1 MQAWRSTLI
10 LLTFWILVF
19 IAGGYYVEGHLKG
32 KQKTLEAR
40 EVALQEELE
49 FNQNLVAQA
58 VGMQEKLENLQESW
72 LYRSKA
78 IPRTE
83 TAQKTYEYL
92 DMILPD
98 KETSLNFDFVQ
109 TTKSDSAGIRRVNY
123 KVTGE
128 AKFEDLFT
136 FVWYLEHILP
146 YLRIKSIDIKETSFR
161 KGGKAGRPWV
171 NFVLDLN
178 AISAN
183 LPGFEDVDYA
193 VDLSAP
199 DIDFNFFRKPVKEV
213 VRLPANRWGLPNVFE
228 STLQA
233 MTPTQAYLIDQT
245 GELKILSMGDE
256 VYLGHLI
263 DILPDE
269 NRVDFYLSQLIPPR
283 KISLYIGEK

>member
-19 IAGGYYVEGHLKG
+19 LAGGYYVEGHLKG
-32 KQKTLEAR
+32 KQKTLESR
-40 EVALQEELE
+40 EAALQEELE

-58 VGMQEKLENLQESW
+58 VGMQERLEELQESW

-98 KETSLNFDFVQ
+98 KKTSLNFDFVQ
-109 TTKSDSAGIRRVNY
+109 NTKKDSAGIRRVNY

-128 AKFEDLFT
+128 AKFEDLFS
-136 FVWYLEHILP
+136 FVWYLEHVLP
-146 YLRIKSIDIKETSFR
+146 YLRVKSIDIEETSFE

-171 NFVLDLN
+171 SFELDLN
-178 AISAN
+178 AISVN
-183 LPGFEDVDYA
+183 WPGFEDVDYTL
-193 VDLSAP
+193 DISAP
-199 DIDFNFFRKPVKEV
+199 DIDFNFFLKPVKEV
-213 VRLPANRWGLPNVFE
+213 VRLPANRRGLPNVFE

-233 MTPTQAYLIDQT
+233 LTPTQVYLIDQT

-256 VYLGHLI
+256 VYLGHLV

-269 NRVDFYLSQLIPPR
+269 NRVEFYLSQLIPPR
-283 KISLYIGEK
+283 KVSLSIGEK

>member
-19 IAGGYYVEGHLKG
+19 LAGGYYVEGHLKG
-32 KQKTLEAR
+32 KQKTLESR
-40 EVALQEELE
+40 EAALQEELE

-58 VGMQEKLENLQESW
+58 VGMQERLEELQESW

-83 TAQKTYEYL
+83 TSQKTYQYL

-98 KETSLNFDFVQ
+98 KETSLNFDYVQ
-109 TTKSDSAGIRRVNY
+109 TTRNDSAGIRRVNY

-136 FVWYLEHILP
+136 FVWYLEHVLP
-146 YLRIKSIDIKETSFR
+146 YLRVKSIDIEETSFK
-161 KGGKAGRPWV
+161 KGDKAGRPWI
-171 NFVLDLN
+171 NFELDIN
-178 AISAN
+178 AISASW
-183 LPGFEDVDYA
+183 PGFEDVDYTL
-193 VDLSAP
+193 DLSAP
-199 DIDFNFFRKPVKEV
+199 DIDFNFFKKPVKDV
-213 VRLPANRWGLPNVFE
+213 VRLPANRRGLPNVFE

-233 MTPTQAYLIDQT
+233 MTPSQVYLIDQT

-256 VYLGHLI
+256 VYLGHLV

-269 NRVDFYLSQLIPPR
+269 NRVEFYLSQLIPPR
-283 KISLYIGEK
+283 KISLSIGEK